1 MLYIYIMESIQS
13 GILVLYTTLLVAGTT
28 NKYGTANTNF
38 TDVTFT
44 NINIKQILGSNY
56 DRYQKFNLILNS
68 IIIPTTPAAINN
80 ANPAN
85 VMLYM
90 SGLPFDQGSTY
101 STITGTGS
109 NTSYIGCVHIETG
122 SDTNSNIYTYPPTF
136 FNTIIR
142 PQDMNDIT
150 ISLRGAVAT
159 LTATGA
165 TFLLASGT
173 VYPQFVYTFSIVP
186 VLETLIV
193 KYPSQEDQIITYKQ
207 RLFKS

>member
-1 MLYIYIMESIQS
+1 METIQS
-13 GILVLYTTLLVAGTT
+13 GILVLYSSLLVAGTT

-38 TDVTFT
+38 TELTFT
-44 NINIKQILGSNY
+44 NINIKQIIGSNY

-68 IIIPTTPAAINN
+68 IIIPVTAVAIPITND
-80 ANPAN
+80 AN

-101 STITGTGS
+101 STITGTAS
-109 NTSYIGCVHIETG
+109 NTTYIGSVHMVNA
-122 SDTNSNIYTYPPTF
+122 SNLNSAIVTYPPTF

-150 ISLRGAVAT
+150 ISLRGAIAT
-159 LTATGA
+159 ITASGA
-165 TFLLASGT
+165 TFLLPSGT
-173 VYPQFVYTFSIVP
+173 IYPQMAFTFSIVP

-193 KYPSQEDQIITYKQ
+193 KYPSQEDQTITYKQ
-207 RLFKS
+207 RMRP